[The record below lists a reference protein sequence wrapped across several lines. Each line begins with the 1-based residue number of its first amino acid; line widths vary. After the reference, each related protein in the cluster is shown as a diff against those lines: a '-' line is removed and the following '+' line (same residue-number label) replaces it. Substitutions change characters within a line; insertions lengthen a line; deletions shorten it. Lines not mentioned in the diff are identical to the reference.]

1 MSLNGSPTLAEV
13 KESEMLIK
21 VSMTI
26 LKRSSKRCSRGEYY
40 PWYCPNYNDITREA
54 YHELFQE
61 VVEVNVDKLR
71 TIGERDGDIYL
82 KKNQKI

>member
-26 LKRSSKRCSRGEYY
+26 LKRSSKRCSRGEVL
-40 PWYCPNYNDITREA
+40 PVVLP
-54 YHELFQE
+54 ELQ
-61 VVEVNVDKLR
+61 
-71 TIGERDGDIYL
+71 
-82 KKNQKI
+82 

>member
-1 MSLNGSPTLAEV
+1 MSLNGSPILAEV

-26 LKRSSKRCSRGEYY
+26 LKGAVKDVAEARYY